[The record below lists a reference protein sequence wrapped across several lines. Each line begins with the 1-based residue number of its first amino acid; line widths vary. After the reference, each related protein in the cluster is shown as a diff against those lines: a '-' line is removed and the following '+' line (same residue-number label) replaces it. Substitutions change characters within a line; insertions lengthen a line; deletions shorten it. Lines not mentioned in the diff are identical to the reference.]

1 MLESE
6 AAELCALK
14 AASDYKRESDE
25 QCKSL
30 IADFEAYFDV
40 FVGAIFDNIVA

>member
-6 AAELCALK
+6 AADLRALK
-14 AASDYKRESDE
+14 AESDYKRESDE